1 MKKKCPT
8 CDNLVETDDDY
19 CEKCGTQLIET
30 KDFQCD
36 DLEEKLT
43 IDKDKIILLDLNYT
57 LITIPTSK
65 LGGRYPGKIYNQKY
79 ETELID
85 LIKDNY
91 VILITARP
99 EEFKDET
106 LAHIKEQTGFIP
118 DESYWNFENHKP
130 HELKKHWMEK
140 EIIPKHG
147 DDMTKYLAIES
158 NENTRRMYRKL
169 GVKARR
175 KQCFI
180 DVNLE

>member
-19 CEKCGTQLIET
+19 CQECGTQLIET
-30 KDFQCD
+30 EDVECD
-36 DLEEKLT
+36 DLEEKFT

-65 LGGRYPGKIYNQKY
+65 FGGRYPNKIYTQEY

-99 EEFKDET
+99 EKFKDET
-106 LAHIKEQTGFIP
+106 LAHIKEKTGFVP
-118 DESYWNFENHKP
+118 DESYWNFDNHYP
-130 HELKKHWMEK
+130 HELKKYWMEE
-140 EIIPKHG
+140 EIIPNHG

-158 NENTRRMYRKL
+158 NEKTRKMYRDL
-169 GVKARR
+169 GVTARR

-180 DVNLE
+180 DVDQE

>member
-1 MKKKCPT
+1 MKKKCPS
-8 CDNLVETDDDY
+8 CGNLVETEDDY
-19 CEKCGTQLIET
+19 CQECGTQLIET

-43 IDKDKIILLDLNYT
+43 IEKDKIILLDLNYT
-57 LITIPTSK
+57 LITRPTSNT
-65 LGGRYPGKIYNQKY
+65 GGRYPGRIYSQEY

-99 EEFKDET
+99 YKYSYKT
-106 LAHIKEQTGFIP
+106 LAHIKEKTGFVP
-118 DESYWNFENHKP
+118 DESYWNFDRHDP
-130 HELKKHWMEK
+130 HVIKEIWMK
-140 EIIPKHG
+140 NEIIPKHG

-158 NENTRRMYRKL
+158 NENTRRMYRKM

-180 DVNLE
+180 NVE